1 MNNNLKNNI
10 NSASFG
16 RFYISRKT
24 KSVKVGNI
32 GQPGHTSNRIQ
43 RKKHNQNG
51 EIWGLWLRLSV
62 FVVNF
67 SSIS

>member
-10 NSASFG
+10 NSASIG

-43 RKKHNQNG
+43 RKNTIKMEKYG
-51 EIWGLWLRLSV
+51 GYG
-62 FVVNF
+62 
-67 SSIS
+67 